1 MTWRNGI
8 IIDDPEHLRR
18 RAAEMRDRAD
28 RAVFTE
34 TKQGLSR
41 IADDYDLLATRAE
54 QRMGLITVAAPAL
67 DQTAT
72 PDVAIDLCDVQPGS
86 SESSTQ

>member
-1 MTWRNGI
+1 MTTM
-8 IIDDPEHLRR
+8 DDPEHLRL

-28 RAVFTE
+28 KAVFPE

-54 QRMGLITVAAPAL
+54 QRSRAL
-67 DQTAT
+67 AKLGQVSA
-72 PDVAIDLCDVQPGS
+72 L
-86 SESSTQ
+86 

>member
-1 MTWRNGI
+1 MTWRNGTT
-8 IIDDPEHLRR
+8 IDDPEHLRQ

-41 IADDYDLLATRAE
+41 IADDYDVLATRAE
-54 QRMGLITVAAPAL
+54 RRLVLTTVAAPAL
-67 DQTAT
+67 DQSAT
-72 PDVAIDLCDVQPGS
+72 SDVAVDPSDVQPAP